1 MYKKVRKW
9 GESLKLDKD
18 MLKYA
23 LVGGTIL
30 GGGGGGS
37 MELGKHSGS
46 VALDYGEVN
55 LVDIYEMDD
64 DELIATASAVGAP
77 AAVDKFVKPR
87 DYVRAIEILQK
98 NTGLKIGGIITN
110 ENGGAATINGW
121 IQASILNITL
131 IDAPCNGRAHPTG
144 TMGSM
149 GLNNVPGFISYQAY
163 AGGNPELGNRVEGFI
178 SGDIFKASAMVRQ
191 AAVQAG
197 GLVAVARNVV
207 NAKYVKE
214 NGAING
220 VSHAI
225 ETGKRFYEGLEISP
239 QAAIEAVA
247 EFLNGEIVV
256 EGVVSDFELVTKG
269 GFDVGKVNIK
279 GVEMTFW
286 NEYMTLEYENK
297 RLYTFP
303 DLIMSFDKAS
313 GMPITTAE
321 IKKGMDIVVIGTKKE
336 NIKLG
341 AGMHDMKLL
350 KEIEP
355 IVNKEI
361 LKYV

>member
-1 MYKKVRKW
+1 M
-9 GESLKLDKD
+9 KLNKE

-37 MELGKHSGS
+37 KELGEASGS
-46 VALDYGEVN
+46 IALDYGDLNLTDISEVP
-55 LVDIYEMDD
+55 DD
-64 DELIATASAVGAP
+64 TLIVTTSAVGAP
-77 AAVDKFVKPR
+77 AAVDKYVKPR
-87 DYVRAIEILQK
+87 DYVRTMEVLQE
-98 NTGLKIGGIITN
+98 NTGFKIGGIITN

-121 IQASILNITL
+121 IQAAILNIPL

-149 GLNNVPGFISYQAY
+149 GLNNVSGFISYQAY
-163 AGGNPELGNRVEGFI
+163 AGGNPNLGNRVEGFI
-178 SGDIFKASAMVRQ
+178 SGDIFKASTMVRQ

-197 GLVAVARNVV
+197 GLVAVARNIVD
-207 NAKYVKE
+207 AKYVKE
-214 NGAING
+214 NGAIKG
-220 VSHAI
+220 ISHAI
-225 ETGKRFYEGLEISP
+225 ETGKRFYKGLETSP
-239 QAAIEAVA
+239 RDAIEAVA
-247 EFLNGEIVV
+247 EFLNGEIVA
-256 EGVVSDFELVTKG
+256 EGVVYGFELVTKG
-269 GFDVGKVNIK
+269 GFDVGKINID
-279 GVEMTFW
+279 GIEMTFW
-286 NEYMTLEYENK
+286 NEYMTLEHGNK

-321 IKKGMDIVVIGTKKE
+321 IKKGMNIAIIGTKKE

-341 AGMHDMKLL
+341 AGMHDLNLL

-355 IVNKEI
+355 IVDKEVI
-361 LKYV
+361 KYL